1 MSPSVPWSVFKF
13 GGTSVSSAKNYK
25 NCAKISL
32 DDMQSKPEN
41 DFAIVVSAMG
51 GKPKTT
57 DLLLGLVEAA
67 STRDDAAVELN
78 LNLIKDKHMTC
89 LAECELSPAAQERL
103 NGTINDDLKSIQDV
117 LRTVSLMKWN
127 PAKISAL
134 VSGYGEIWSGQILTE
149 VMKKMGGDDTQYEY
163 VDARK
168 VIVVDESNDDVVIEW
183 QKSEENL
190 QTFLSASPPKSSGT
204 RRCLVVTGFV
214 ASNTEGVATT
224 LGRDGS
230 DYSAAIFG
238 KLLSA
243 KEVTIWTDVD
253 GVLSADPRRVPGSLV
268 LSEVSFNEAME
279 LAYFGAKVI
288 HPKTMQPAIL
298 SNPPIPIWI
307 RNTFNPSFRG
317 SRIYTSSMTHKQ
329 RDRCVCG
336 FASIDGLAI
345 LNVEGSGMVGVK
357 GVARRL
363 FGTLEDNGIS
373 IILIAQAS
381 SEHSIS
387 LALEQKDADR
397 AKAVLEEVF
406 SRELKHGHISDVSV
420 IAPASI
426 VAAVG
431 DGMSAVTGVA
441 GRFFRALGE
450 SKINV
455 LAIAQ
460 GASERN
466 ISAIVPGADA
476 TRALRAVHAAFRLSQ
491 TSVRVGV
498 VLDGGVSTGLGR
510 SLLQL
515 LDRQRQHMIVSF
527 DIDVQVVCVKGDGAI
542 MWTDNGGSITDSD
555 WIGALKGGKAK
566 SSLQFMQSGDS
577 KALSDKFSGVLLSDE
592 CSHNMVFDCTALE
605 TISKLHPGWL
615 AKSIHVITA
624 NNTGI
629 SGSDELREELERAE
643 LGEGGV
649 GEPGRYLKEVCV
661 GGSLP
666 VIRTLTD
673 LLKSGD
679 RIRKLDGILSVSFSH
694 IMYQVSPPPGDDG
707 TVPEGVKFSEAVKEA
722 ISLGMME
729 VDPVKDL
736 NNEYSARCLMVL
748 VSELGLGDLWNKDRI
763 MSVCEKF
770 IDSESWKKGEGEG
783 FAVLDAEIEKRQ
795 AAAKANKCVVRHIS
809 SIDVGKSNVEIKFLD
824 VPYNHVFATTPP
836 ACETFRFFTKTY
848 QQFPLVITG
857 QAEGLEN
864 TANALLAEMLNL
876 MAGKVTAT
884 TRKGGLQRNASSAF
898 LGKAPSSPT
907 LRQLSPSSNK

>member
-1 MSPSVPWSVFKF
+1 MSTPPAPPSTPSSSPWSVFKF

-32 DDMQSKPEN
+32 DDMRSKPAN

-67 STRDDAAVELN
+67 STRDDETVALN
-78 LNLIKDKHMTC
+78 LNLIKEKHMTC
-89 LAECELSPAAQERL
+89 LQECELSPSAQARL
-103 NGTINDDLKSIQDV
+103 NGTITSDIKSIQDV

-149 VMKKMGGDDTQYEY
+149 VMQKLGGQDTQFEY
-163 VDARK
+163 VDARN

-183 QKSEENL
+183 ERSEENL
-190 QTFLSASPPKSSGT
+190 SKFLASSPPENPGT

-243 KEVTIWTDVD
+243 AEVTIWTDVD

-336 FASIDGLAI
+336 FASIDSLAI

-363 FGTLEDNGIS
+363 FGTLEDSGIS

-387 LALEQKDADR
+387 LALEQKDASR

-466 ISAIVPGADA
+466 ISAMVPGADA

-498 VLDGGVSTGLGR
+498 VLDGGVNAGLGR

-515 LDRQRQHMIVSF
+515 LDRQRQHMIISF
-527 DIDVQVVCVKGDGAI
+527 DIDVQVVCVKGDGAV

-555 WIGALKGGKAK
+555 WIGALKGERV
-566 SSLQFMQSGDS
+566 SSKLQFTSNS
-577 KALSDKFSGVLLSDE
+577 SAKALSDKFTGVLLSDE

-605 TISKLHPGWL
+605 EMAVLHPKWL

-629 SGSDELREELERAE
+629 SGSDELREELDRAE
-643 LGEGGV
+643 LGEQGQ

-679 RIRKLDGILSVSFSH
+679 RIRKIDGILSVSFSH
-694 IMYQVSPPPGDDG
+694 IMHRVSPPPGDDG
-707 TVPEGVKFSEAVKEA
+707 VVPEGIKFSEAVKEA
-722 ISLGMME
+722 IDMGMME

-748 VSELGLGDLWNKDRI
+748 VNELGMGDLWNKDRI
-763 MSVCEKF
+763 LQACEHIF
-770 IDSESWKKGEGEG
+770 ANETWSEDG
-783 FAVLDAEIEKRQ
+783 FADLDAEIEKRQ

-809 SIDVGKSNVEIKFLD
+809 SIDVGKSSVEIKFLD
-824 VPYNHVFATTPP
+824 VPYNHAFATTPP

-884 TRKGGLQRNASSAF
+884 ASRKSGLQRNASSA
-898 LGKAPSSPT
+898 
-907 LRQLSPSSNK
+907 